1 MNQVFIIYH
10 LARADFLE
18 RVRRYSFLVM
28 LGLAVFLGYQVAI
41 GNVGVQLKEYRGEFN
56 SAWVGSMMSLMTT
69 FFVGWFGFYLV
80 KGSVARD
87 RETGVGQIMA
97 TTPLTRTL
105 YTAGKW
111 VSNFSVLLAMVIVLA
126 LVSIPIQYFAGE
138 NIQIDFIALF
148 EPFVFIALPMMALVA
163 ALAVL
168 FETIPFL
175 QGGFGN
181 LAYFFLFIMSLP
193 LSMSLSKS
201 NPAYEPLGMG
211 LLMQSMG
218 AAARAQFPDYISGFA
233 LGAPDTITGIFK
245 WAGVDWTTDILLA
258 RFAFFGIAF
267 LLTLTAAIFF
277 DRFDPS
283 RTKPRRMKTNA
294 SFSTL
299 EPFDQTQD
307 KPASVSQT
315 LSPPHLTPLTLSP
328 LGDFSANQFSFFN
341 VLLAELKL
349 LLKGQRW
356 WWYAI
361 SAALII
367 ACFANDSETMRQV
380 ILPITWVWPV
390 LIWSAIGN
398 REIHNN
404 VQQMTFSSAS
414 PLWRQLPAQ
423 WLAGFIVT
431 LIMASGALARLG
443 MDGDSTTLFA
453 VISGSIFIPSLALA
467 SGVWS
472 GTSKLFEILYLVIW
486 YIGPLNH
493 AVPELDYIGTTSNGY
508 PEFFIPFS
516 IALVIIALIGRA
528 RQLRN

>member
-1 MNQVFIIYH
+1 MNQVSIIYH

-28 LGLAVFLGYQVAI
+28 LGLPVFLGYQIAI
-41 GNVGVQLKEYRGEFN
+41 GNVGVPLKEYRGEFN

-97 TTPLTRTL
+97 TTPLTRPL
-105 YTAGKW
+105 YTLGKW
-111 VSNFSVLLAMVIVLA
+111 VSNFSVLLVMVIVLA

-138 NIQIDFIALF
+138 NTQIDFIALF
-148 EPFVFIALPMMALVA
+148 APFVFIALPMMALIA

-181 LAYFFLFIMSLP
+181 LAYFFLFIISLP
-193 LSMSLSKS
+193 LSMSLSEAD
-201 NPAYEPLGMG
+201 PAYEPLGIG
-211 LLMQSMG
+211 LLNQSMG
-218 AAARAQFPDYISGFA
+218 AAATAQSPDYVSGFS
-233 LGAPDTITGIFK
+233 LGAPDKITGIFK
-245 WAGVDWTTDILLA
+245 WAGVDWSIDIILI
-258 RFAFFGIAF
+258 RFTFFGIAF
-267 LLTLTAAIFF
+267 LLTLIAAIFF

-283 RTKPRRMKTNA
+283 RKKPRRTSA
-294 SFSTL
+294 SPSTL
-299 EPFDQTQD
+299 E
-307 KPASVSQT
+307 PASVSQT
-315 LSPPHLTPLTLSP
+315 LSPPHPTPLTLSP
-328 LGDFSANQFSFFN
+328 LENSAANQFSFFN

-349 LLKGQRW
+349 LLKRQRW

-361 SAALII
+361 SATLII
-367 ACFANDSETMRQV
+367 ACFASDSETMRQV
-380 ILPITWVWPV
+380 ILPIPWVFPV
-390 LIWSAIGN
+390 LIWSAMGN

-404 VQQMTFSSAS
+404 VQQLTFSSAS

-431 LIMASGALARLG
+431 LIMADGAIARLG

-453 VISGSIFIPSLALA
+453 VISGSIFIPLA
-467 SGVWS
+467 SGVW
-472 GTSKLFEILYLVIW
+472 GGASKLFEILYLVIW

-493 AVPELDYIGTTSNGY
+493 SVPELDYIGTASNGY

-516 IALVIIALIGRA
+516 IALIGRA
-528 RQLRN
+528 R

>member
-1 MNQVFIIYH
+1 MNQARIIYH

-18 RVRRYSFLVM
+18 RVRRYSFLIM
-28 LGLAVFLGYQVAI
+28 LGLAAFLGYQVAI
-41 GNVGVQLKEYRGEFN
+41 GNISVQLKEYRGEFN
-56 SAWVGSMMSLMTT
+56 SAWVGSMMSLVTT
-69 FFVGWFGFYLV
+69 FFLGWFAFYLV
-80 KGSVARD
+80 KGSVTRD

-97 TTPLTRTL
+97 TTPLTRPL
-105 YTAGKW
+105 YALGKW
-111 VSNFSVLLAMVIVLA
+111 LSNFSVLLAMVLVLA
-126 LVSIPIQYFAGE
+126 LASIPIQYFAGE
-138 NIQIDFIALF
+138 NTQIDLVTLL

-168 FETIPFL
+168 FETIQFL

-181 LAYFFLFIMSLP
+181 LAYFFLFIVSLP

-218 AAARAQFPDYISGFA
+218 ETAKAQFPAYTSGFQF
-233 LGAPDTITGIFK
+233 GDPGTVIGIFR
-245 WAGVDWTTDILLA
+245 WAGVDWTTDILVA
-258 RFAFFGIAF
+258 RFALFGIAI
-267 LLTLTAAIFF
+267 LLTLIAAIFF

-283 RTKPRRMKTNA
+283 RSKPRRMNA
-294 SFSTL
+294 QRSVSFSAP
-299 EPFDQTQD
+299 E
-307 KPASVSQT
+307 PASDSHT
-315 LSPPHLTPLTLSP
+315 LSSVRLTPLTLSP
-328 LGDFSANQFSFFN
+328 LGNSAANRFSFFN
-341 VLLAELKL
+341 VLLAEVKL

-361 SAALII
+361 AAGLIV
-367 ACFANDSETMRQV
+367 ACFSNESETTRQV

-390 LIWSAIGN
+390 LIWSALGN

-414 PLWRQLPAQ
+414 PLWRQIPAQ

-431 LIMASGALARLG
+431 LLTASGAIARLG
-443 MDGDSTTLFA
+443 MDGDSTTLLA
-453 VISGSIFIPSLALA
+453 MISGAIFIPSLALA

-472 GTSKLFEILYLVIW
+472 GTSKLFEILYMAIW
-486 YIGPLNH
+486 YIGPVNH
-493 AVPELDYIGTTSNGY
+493 AVPELDYIGTTSNGH

-516 IALVIIALIGRA
+516 IALILAAFIGRA
-528 RQLRN
+528 RQLQT